1 MIFRACF
8 VLMRSV
14 ARGLARVSG
23 RPDRR
28 VRIVRLL
35 PHGVPHQRPAPLRL
49 AHDAHR
55 SGEARRAGPGPK

>member
-23 RPDRR
+23 RPSRQ

-35 PHGVPHQRPAPLRL
+35 PHGTPHRPTPLRV
-49 AHDAHR
+49 AHGAHR

>member
-23 RPDRR
+23 RPSRQ

-35 PHGVPHQRPAPLRL
+35 PHGAPRHRPAPLRL
-49 AHDAHR
+49 AHDARR
-55 SGEARRAGPGPK
+55 SGEGRRAGPGPK